1 MERLI
6 VRFLFFNLKEM
17 HMKDSSNKNYGN
29 AGKDGNVN
37 EKIENFYKNTREFSA
52 QTSDL
57 NQLENEQQKLIED
70 VKCNGSLAQLYNLY
84 SFIIHHRL
92 DNYEYVEAL
101 NKAKEIISYR
111 NPKEMILPESALV
124 MNAIARCYLINNID
138 NDSYYY
144 LELSKKYLSKF
155 KLEEE
160 LMYNDIHW
168 IKYLYNSGKF
178 NEALEL
184 ISDIESK
191 FKRSNKQYFLFYILF
206 IRTKIFIE
214 QGDLKKA
221 INSIEQYFSTNQYEE
236 NNKFHC
242 KIISLLTTFYILK
255 QDFSSSLKLIQK
267 GLYVS
272 HKYIKC
278 KNS

>member
-1 MERLI
+1 VERLFVI
-6 VRFLFFNLKEM
+6 FLFFILKET

-29 AGKDGNVN
+29 AGKDGSVH
-37 EKIENFYKNTREFSA
+37 EKIENFYRNTRELSA
-52 QTSDL
+52 QNTDV
-57 NQLENEQQKLIED
+57 NQLENEQHKLIED

-84 SFIIHHRL
+84 SFIIHHKL
-92 DNYEYVEAL
+92 DNYQYAEAL

-138 NDSYYY
+138 IDSYSY

-168 IKYLYNSGKF
+168 IKYYFHSGKF

-191 FKRSNKQYFLFYILF
+191 FKRSNKQYFLFSILF
-206 IRTKIFIE
+206 IRTNIFIE

-221 INSIEQYFSTNQYEE
+221 INSIEQYFSTNQFEE
-236 NNKFHC
+236 SSTVKSFH
-242 KIISLLTTFYILK
+242 F
-255 QDFSSSLKLIQK
+255 
-267 GLYVS
+267 
-272 HKYIKC
+272 
-278 KNS
+278 